1 MKDRYGDDAEP
12 GVSLKDIHTTAHNPD
27 CRNGWLGTDS
37 EGRMIPCL
45 MCKPHLRHTLK
56 TNDFGT

>member
-12 GVSLKDIHTTAHNPD
+12 TVSKFDTVAHNPD
-27 CRNGWLGTDS
+27 CRNGWLGADP
-37 EGRMIPCL
+37 EGHMIPCL

-56 TNDFGT
+56 TIDFGTR